1 MCGLFGRTLYNLFSA
16 VGHVKPAEVLYRNET
31 AFVRVGSGVKVSSE
45 DLAKKIQKNVVVL
58 DSAVLVKNDA
68 VERGHKIDYLDFESN
83 LFEDLSAHRGFEALA
98 QFHEPSGNRP
108 LAQSRRVASFYQQ
121 DLGSPEY
128 DCPHSSVG
136 PFRIT
141 PVHVISD
148 LRPTIGLDENWM
160 RDILKVQPIA
170 LFASEDLK
178 QTL

>member
-1 MCGLFGRTLYNLFSA
+1 MRIGTPAGLRLARGEASLYNGGDHAPEANALNLRSNSRPEWKRTLYAIAAGELLA
-16 VGHVKPAEVLYRNET
+16 VAGFTTSTPIIP
-31 AFVRVGSGVKVSSE
+31 F
-45 DLAKKIQKNVVVL
+45 
-58 DSAVLVKNDA
+58 
-68 VERGHKIDYLDFESN
+68 YL
-83 LFEDLSAHRGFEALA
+83 
-98 QFHEPSGNRP
+98 
-108 LAQSRRVASFYQQ
+108 Q